1 MKARRILPL
10 VVLAVALSL
19 FVAGTAGAT
28 TATTSFPTVSVA
40 GAIGFD
46 NQGTASFASFAARAV
61 GPALPGE
68 DHQPARGFMTYA
80 DKTGLTFAASIQ
92 HIHGHSA
99 VEVHFGG
106 PITRASDPSLVG
118 MFVHCVAIDGGVARP
133 QRRPVL
139 RPRDSLRRTPA
150 WRPFARALRRSL
162 RQGPGHVAAEYAV
175 WPARLTRGVMGP
187 CERICRSWA

>member
-118 MFVHCVAIDGGVARP
+118 MFVHCVAIDGGSPGRNGDLFSVLVTSSDEHQHGAP
-133 QRRPVL
+133 SPVRFGDL
-139 RPRDSLRRTPA
+139 VVRAPA
-150 WRPFARALRRSL
+150 
-162 RQGPGHVAAEYAV
+162 
-175 WPARLTRGVMGP
+175 M
-187 CERICRSWA
+187 